1 MPRLIAAINMTLD
14 GYCDHTSGIADEEI
28 HVHYNDLLRKM
39 GGLLYGRVTYEL
51 MEEFWPGIVANP
63 SGVPATDD
71 FARLID
77 EIPKYLFSRTRT
89 EAPWRNTT
97 LMHALVPEE
106 IMALKEASDKDLA
119 AGSPSLITQLLKMGL
134 IDELQLCIH
143 PVIAGGGLALFKD
156 IHARM
161 DLLHVWSK
169 PLRCGAVV
177 HAYVPPIW

>member
-28 HVHYNDLLRKM
+28 HAHYNDLLRNM

-51 MEEFWPGIVANP
+51 MEEFWPNIVANP
-63 SGVPATDD
+63 TGEPAFDD

-97 LMHALVPEE
+97 LRHALVREE
-106 IMALKEASDKDLA
+106 IVALKAAADKDLG
-119 AGSPSLITQLLKMGL
+119 AGSPSLIVQLLKMGL
-134 IDELQLCIH
+134 VDELQLCIH

-156 IHARM
+156 IQQRM
-161 DLLHVWSK
+161 DLIHAWSK
-169 PLRCGAVV
+169 PLRCGAMVQ
-177 HAYVPPIW
+177 AYVLPVW